1 MDLALDSGVHWGAV
15 SGDADPVAEA
25 LTAWDFARRVRA
37 IALATGKPVAV
48 YVIDGDL
55 RYAWRDEV
63 RYERVLE
70 EPGLVGIYDPD
81 MLMRHLV
88 EDIAQY
94 FA

>member
-1 MDLALDSGVHWGAV
+1 MDLALDCCVRGGSVPPF
-15 SGDADPVAEA
+15 ADLVAEA

-55 RYAWRDEV
+55 RYAWRDEA

-88 EDIAQY
+88 EDIVQY